1 MVAYNNIRQYIIK
14 KMKTKRLFG
23 CLSFIP
29 RLGFCAYYPYPDLMK
44 EFIIETN
51 TGKSGIYM

>member
-1 MVAYNNIRQYIIK
+1 
-14 KMKTKRLFG
+14 MKTKRLFG

-51 TGKSGIYM
+51 TGKSGVYM